1 MDSNYWTD
9 ETILKLRSLLL
20 KKWESLGEDD
30 GAFGKWLFE
39 QKIFV
44 MGLTDVRKSWNMDDR
59 RRICIENPTFAD
71 MDEVVD
77 VIENRNMP
85 ESYKNSPVR
94 KIALEETWFLVPE
107 DFAKKA
113 LVLGLP

>member
-1 MDSNYWTD
+1 MDANYWTD

-30 GAFGKWLFE
+30 GAFCKWLIE
-39 QKIFV
+39 QKIFLP
-44 MGLTDVRKSWNMDDR
+44 GDDR
-59 RRICIENPTFAD
+59 AEESAEATGVAVCLGRYPRRRPAGLSGRRIVSQKRRCRCGPF
-71 MDEVVD
+71 
-77 VIENRNMP
+77 RQ
-85 ESYKNSPVR
+85 
-94 KIALEETWFLVPE
+94 ETWLLVPE